1 MIEKGSAKPAHDA
14 SIDISTLKQDQHFN
28 NLPNDWG
35 RRSPS
40 GGRISTSE
48 DQPRDRTACTGV
60 SAASWGRLAN
70 EASAQLA
77 VTSDDLL
84 AASLDFLPGSWE
96 AVDKQAEKRNIHTDE
111 EHCVHD
117 LEATDPSIGTGF
129 KTAHPSED
137 SFREK
142 EATASV
148 PPLY

>member
-1 MIEKGSAKPAHDA
+1 MKPQLTWQLRQMISLRPAL
-14 SIDISTLKQDQHFN
+14 IF
-28 NLPNDWG
+28 
-35 RRSPS
+35 
-40 GGRISTSE
+40 
-48 DQPRDRTACTGV
+48 
-60 SAASWGRLAN
+60 
-70 EASAQLA
+70 
-77 VTSDDLL
+77 
-84 AASLDFLPGSWE
+84 PGSWE